1 MAINLNDSLY
11 GAQFKA
17 FVDFA
22 AGQRDQGTIVR
33 LEGEEQGMPMP
44 GPNGEP
50 RVIIAKHGDGYGHIW
65 RNADSKAINTSV
77 RNLFMSSILAVCGVD
92 RSEQLPANVRAVL
105 KEDDYRWGRPL
116 TARRITAV
124 KRAID
129 VNFQAAAAN
138 AQAGIER
145 QLAQKMSGVPQ
156 ETRHQKAQQLV
167 ELAKGD
173 VSLLQ
178 LFADSRYEAV
188 AYNILGE
195 NNHEFSDVAD
205 IEQRVEGFRRNL
217 NELRRVTNGDRAQFE
232 QILGHLSHIG
242 NLPLQDG
249 QIERMVTAI
258 WNLDLAQVRSCLNRD
273 ANVYDAHFEA
283 FLRLQKM
290 VNSVVAEVGFPAD
303 ENVERAQFDL
313 HDKYKFIYAVICDN
327 FNAGER
333 RRLLDDL
340 NHPRFGDDCRAL
352 HDIATG
358 KWDQGGD
365 EEPLKTNIRNFA
377 HTLVHGGARVVRNIL
392 RDSLGGRGAMQE
404 INLAIDA
411 NPWELQ
417 PMYEKIKNFMLGA
430 DNNPVVEGDGGEQQ
444 GGDLNPG
451 IEDNGGE
458 QQAGDDN
465 PGVGDNVGDVPEV
478 IGNPVVDEVPVED
491 VDDDAVVIE
500 QHEPPAFIDGLE
512 PETKDYFMDSFY
524 DEAVSRTVA
533 GGRTKEDCDAT
544 IKAMFDTIGD
554 DADDRKFLA
563 ELLAN
568 GKPAFLAERGRLPSK
583 DDAVAFAQGVKA
595 LLEQAKLCRA
605 NFPERY
611 GSVVADT
618 ILATLKTMERM
629 VRADELEP
637 IDAELCAKLY
647 DAAAEVDT
655 SDILTLPGRGRPLIK
670 AMGEKLE
677 NFRRQV
683 DEKFEA
689 AFPGGNGSPFMRTL
703 KKNIYMNLALLN
715 VVPKAYPLFKVI
727 DEYGPRLRNG
737 DAMENLLDVILP
749 VLKRSTIG
757 RRLIDM

>member
-33 LEGEEQGMPMP
+33 LEGEAPGMP

-50 RVIIAKHGDGYGHIW
+50 RVIIAKQGDGYGHIW
-65 RNADSKAINTSV
+65 RNADSKAINTNV

-129 VNFQAAAAN
+129 ANFQAAAAN
-138 AQAGIER
+138 ALAGIER
-145 QLAQKMSGVPQ
+145 QLAQEMSGVPQ

-178 LFADSRYEAV
+178 LFADSRYKAV

-195 NNHEFSDVAD
+195 NNHEFRDIAD

-217 NELRRVTNGDRAQFE
+217 NELRRVTNGDMAQFE
-232 QILGHLSHIG
+232 QILGHLSHIHD
-242 NLPLQDG
+242 LPLQDG
-249 QIERMVTAI
+249 QIESMVTAV

-290 VNSVVAEVGFPAD
+290 VNSVVAEVGFPAN
-303 ENVERAQFDL
+303 ENVEMAQFDL

-340 NHPRFGDDCRAL
+340 TRPRFGDDCRAL

-365 EEPLKTNIRNFA
+365 EEPLKTNIKNFA
-377 HTLVHGGARVVRNIL
+377 HSLAYGGARVVRNIL
-392 RDSLGGRGAMQE
+392 RDSLGGRGAMQN

-430 DNNPVVEGDGGEQQ
+430 DNNPVVEG
-444 GGDLNPG
+444 
-451 IEDNGGE
+451 NGGE
-458 QQAGDDN
+458 QQALDDN

-478 IGNPVVDEVPVED
+478 IENPVVDEVPVED

-512 PETKDYFMDSFY
+512 PKTKDYFMDSFY

-568 GKPAFLAERGRLPSK
+568 GKPAFLAERGVCRPRTMPS
-583 DDAVAFAQGVKA
+583 
-595 LLEQAKLCRA
+595 R
-605 NFPERY
+605 
-611 GSVVADT
+611 S
-618 ILATLKTMERM
+618 
-629 VRADELEP
+629 
-637 IDAELCAKLY
+637 
-647 DAAAEVDT
+647 
-655 SDILTLPGRGRPLIK
+655 
-670 AMGEKLE
+670 
-677 NFRRQV
+677 
-683 DEKFEA
+683 
-689 AFPGGNGSPFMRTL
+689 
-703 KKNIYMNLALLN
+703 
-715 VVPKAYPLFKVI
+715 PKASRPSWN
-727 DEYGPRLRNG
+727 R
-737 DAMENLLDVILP
+737 
-749 VLKRSTIG
+749 RSCAAPISRSATAASS
-757 RRLIDM
+757 LIRSSRP

>member
-17 FVDFA
+17 FADFA

-33 LEGEEQGMPMP
+33 IEGQGQGLP

-50 RVIIAKHGDGYGHIW
+50 RVIVAKQGDGYGHTW
-65 RNADSKAINTSV
+65 RNDDSKAVNDNVRALFLNSV
-77 RNLFMSSILAVCGVD
+77 LAVCGVD
-92 RSEQLPANVRAVL
+92 RVDQLPANVRAVM
-105 KEDDYRWGRPL
+105 KENDYGGGHPL

-129 VNFQAAAAN
+129 ASFQAEATNALDKINLWLNCRTHHVSHESCEQN
-138 AQAGIER
+138 AQR
-145 QLAQKMSGVPQ
+145 
-156 ETRHQKAQQLV
+156 LV

-173 VSLLQ
+173 VDLLH
-178 LFADSRYEAV
+178 LLVDDKKKIGYDILCKDDSHFRTPAE
-188 AYNILGE
+188 
-195 NNHEFSDVAD
+195 
-205 IEQRVEGFRRNL
+205 IEQRVEGLRRNID
-217 NELRRVTNGDRAQFE
+217 EIRAATNGDRNLFE
-232 QILGHLSHIG
+232 RFFNRLHGFLGE
-242 NLPLQDG
+242 PVQAG
-249 QIERMVTAI
+249 QMGAMVTAVL
-258 WNLDLAQVRSCLNRD
+258 NLDLTEVRDCLNKD
-273 ANVYDAHFEA
+273 SYDGSFEA
-283 FLRLQKM
+283 FCRLQKM
-290 VNSVVAEVGFPAD
+290 VDAIVAEAGVQGD
-303 ENVERAQFDL
+303 ENVEAAQYDFY
-313 HDKYKFIYAVICDN
+313 HSYKFIYSAIFDDFDVGDRQRLFRHMMTNQFAIDCAAARKIAKNLWSKDGD
-327 FNAGER
+327 GE
-333 RRLLDDL
+333 
-340 NHPRFGDDCRAL
+340 
-352 HDIATG
+352 
-358 KWDQGGD
+358 Q
-365 EEPLKTNIRNFA
+365 LKTRIRNFA
-377 HTLVHGGARVVRNIL
+377 HSLTFCAKNVCRTVLK
-392 RDSLGGRGAMQE
+392 DSLAE
-404 INLAIDA
+404 NVAINALKLKAA
-411 NPWELQ
+411 SKPEAVRQ
-417 PMYEKIKNFMLGA
+417 MYAKLSDIVRE
-430 DNNPVVEGDGGEQQ
+430 
-444 GGDLNPG
+444 
-451 IEDNGGE
+451 
-458 QQAGDDN
+458 
-465 PGVGDNVGDVPEV
+465 GDVPEE
-478 IGNPVVDEVPVED
+478 IENPVVDEVPGED

-500 QHEPPAFIDGLE
+500 RHDPPAFIDGLE
-512 PETKDYFMDSFY
+512 PKTKDYFMDSFY

-554 DADDRKFLA
+554 DANDRKFLA

-568 GKPAFLAERGRLPSK
+568 GKPAFLAERGRLPSE

-595 LLEQAKLCRA
+595 VLEQAKLCRA

-655 SDILTLPGRGRPLIK
+655 SDILTLPGRSRPLIK

-737 DAMENLLDVILP
+737 DAMENLIDVILP